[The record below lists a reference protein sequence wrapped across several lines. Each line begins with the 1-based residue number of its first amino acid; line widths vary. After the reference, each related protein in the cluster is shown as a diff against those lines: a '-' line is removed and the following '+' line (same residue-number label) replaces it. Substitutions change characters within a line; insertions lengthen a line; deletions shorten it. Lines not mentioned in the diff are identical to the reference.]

1 MAEWLYLI
9 TPSRP
14 ELVTHPTDAEAET
27 VNAHFR
33 YLQSL
38 GDAGTLILAG
48 RTQETIDTFGLVIF
62 EAPDEEAARAIAE
75 ADPAVSAGVFKM
87 TLHSYAIAIARKT

>member
-1 MAEWLYLI
+1 MAEWLYRV

-14 ELVTHPTDAEAET
+14 EMVIEPTEGEAET

-38 GDAGTLILAG
+38 RDADTLILAG
-48 RTQETIDTFGLVIF
+48 RTQETVGTFGLVIF
-62 EAPDEEAARAIAE
+62 EAPDEDSARAIAE
-75 ADPAVSAGVFKM
+75 ADPAVSAGVFAM
-87 TLHSYAIAIARKT
+87 TLHPYAVALTRKT

>member
-1 MAEWLYLI
+1 MAEWLYRI

-14 ELVTHPTDAEAET
+14 EMVTQPTDAEAET

-38 GDAGTLILAG
+38 LEAGTLILAG
-48 RTQETIDTFGLVIF
+48 RTQEIVDTFGLVIF
-62 EAPDEEAARAIAE
+62 EAADEASARTIAE
-75 ADPAVSAGVFKM
+75 ADPAVAAGVFTM
-87 TLHSYAIAIARKT
+87 TLHPYAIALTRTP